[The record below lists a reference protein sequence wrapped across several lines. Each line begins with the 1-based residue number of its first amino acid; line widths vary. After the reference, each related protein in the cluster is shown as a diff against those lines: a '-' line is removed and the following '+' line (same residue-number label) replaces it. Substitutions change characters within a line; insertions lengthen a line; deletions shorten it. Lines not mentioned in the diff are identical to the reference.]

1 MKVKQEKDLH
11 RKTNGGWS
19 KIKWGWE
26 KVVKREFFVRLVFA
40 VAD

>member
-1 MKVKQEKDLH
+1 LKD
-11 RKTNGGWS
+11 T